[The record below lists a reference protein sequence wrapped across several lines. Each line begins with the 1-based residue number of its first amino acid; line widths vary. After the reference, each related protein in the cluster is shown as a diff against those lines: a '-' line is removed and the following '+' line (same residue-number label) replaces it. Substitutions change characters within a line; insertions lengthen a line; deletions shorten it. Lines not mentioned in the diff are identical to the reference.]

1 MGNAIPLIVF
11 PVKDLEK
18 AKKFYSTYLDT
29 EPYVDG
35 AYYVGYK
42 TGDAEVGLDPNGKAV
57 VSYIDT
63 DDIDASLKTLQKAG
77 AAVTM
82 EPKDVGGGLLVA
94 QVEIEGNTMGLR
106 QQAK

>member
-1 MGNAIPLIVF
+1 MANNLPLIVF

-18 AKKFYSTYLDT
+18 AKAFYNAYLGT

-35 AYYVGYK
+35 EWYVGYK
-42 TGDAEVGLDPNGKAV
+42 LDNQEVGLDPNGAAV
-57 VSYIDT
+57 VAYIDT
-63 DDIDASLKTLQKAG
+63 DDIKASLRTLETAG
-77 AAVTM
+77 AKVTM

-106 QQAK
+106 QAA